1 MSIIYLDW
9 ADQFK
14 KEVIAF
20 DGIVLIDFW
29 AERCSPC
36 KMLGPIIEEVAT
48 HYDKQANVKII
59 KIDVD
64 ANQDLAAA
72 FQVQS
77 IPTVYVMQN
86 GQAVDRMIGVQQG
99 NVYISKIDGL
109 LKAWS
114 EKK

>member
-1 MSIIYLDW
+1 
-9 ADQFK
+9 
-14 KEVIAF
+14 
-20 DGIVLIDFW
+20 
-29 AERCSPC
+29 
-36 KMLGPIIEEVAT
+36 MLGPIIEEVAA
-48 HYDKQANVKII
+48 HYDKQENVKII

-77 IPTVYVMQN
+77 IPTVYLMHK

-99 NVYISKIDGL
+99 NAYIAKIDGL
-109 LKAWS
+109 LE